1 MEQIIFKETQKF
13 KQPWIWILL
22 GVLTLYVSYNVVSTW
37 DTSQDIS
44 QAYPIIIVLSVL
56 LLFLA
61 MRLESRATHKH
72 LLYRYTPIINN
83 WRKYSFDEI
92 KTMELITYNSLLQFG
107 GWGIRFNAD
116 ARLYNVDGK
125 HGIKVVTAK
134 QKFIIGTSKPE
145 EAARIIEQFK
155 AYKHA
160 Q

>member
-72 LLYRYTPIINN
+72 LLYRYPPIINS
-83 WRKYSFDEI
+83 WRKYSFGEI
-92 KTMELITYNSLLQFG
+92 ESMELITYNSLLQFG

-116 ARLYNVDGK
+116 AWLYNVAGK
-125 HGIKVVTAK
+125 HGIKVVTANK
-134 QKFIIGTSKPE
+134 KFIIGTSKPE